1 MNYEEKMSWK
11 EMFLEILGKKKHML
25 KVSFKMLNTFMKVAA
40 KS

>member
-11 EMFLEILGKKKHML
+11 EMFLEILEKNHTL
-25 KVSFKMLNTFMKVAA
+25 KVSFKMLNTFLKVAA